1 MCFPSRYVDKTKFH
15 RIRAIGPDSD
25 TVQLKGIL
33 RRLSTAGEGRKRR
46 LVGLLRD
53 ETGSIELVWF
63 KGVHWLEKNL
73 NIGGEYI
80 CLLYT
85 SPSPRD
91 KRQSRMP
98 SSA

>member
-1 MCFPSRYVDKTKFH
+1 MSKKEEFFKERFKQ
-15 RIRAIGPDSD
+15 ALDS
-25 TVQLKGIL
+25 TYKVISEELHN
-33 RRLSTAGEGRKRR
+33 LSKKENPK
-46 LVGLLRD
+46 D
-53 ETGSIELVWF
+53 
-63 KGVHWLEKNL
+63 
-73 NIGGEYI
+73 